1 MKNEVNQRISKY
13 VLNHHY
19 HHKVDIV
26 TVTFQKSLWK
36 QQKHVAKQCQD
47 LIHIKS
53 KNQLTS
59 PGCLCL
65 HKI

>member
-1 MKNEVNQRISKY
+1 MKKELNQRISKY
-13 VLNHHY
+13 ILNHHE

-36 QQKHVAKQCQD
+36 QQKHVAKLCQD
-47 LIHIKS
+47 FIYIKS

-59 PGCLCL
+59 PGCLYL
-65 HKI
+65 YKI